1 MILTGG
7 TFGVNGGARFGPDN
21 TLEIRASRGVRF
33 SGEDVISAVAS
44 TSKNTGFSI
53 LSFVA
58 LAFLLSL
65 VLGFFLSVFGVVIA
79 LVVAIAASFRTRVQH
94 VVDMEFTSGDRVT
107 IECNAAEADQLL
119 QLRRSAP
126 NT

>member
-21 TLEIRASRGVRF
+21 TLEIRGSRGVRF
-33 SGEDVISAVAS
+33 RSEDITSAVAS

-53 LSFVA
+53 LSFLV
-58 LAFLLSL
+58 LAIVLSL

-79 LVVAIAASFRTRVQH
+79 LVVAIAASFRTRAQH

-107 IECNAAEADQLL
+107 LQCNATEADQLIR
-119 QLRRSAP
+119 LRRSTPAQ
-126 NT
+126 